1 MAQTKYTYSIAT
13 DTANAAVDVNALQEE
28 VRASAIVIALDFINA
43 FGDVLDIYMKDALTA
58 GDETILNGVVTAH
71 TAVPLPDDFVQK
83 VQVTA
88 NADALGASNTLK
100 VSQIVTAGAQVA
112 DTLVVPNGQTATVKF
127 LEASCPDSALAV
139 VRLIWD
145 FDGAGE
151 SDEWVFQRSNV
162 APSEVVFSYVGDGVK
177 KLAVCAD
184 NSANSDYYF
193 NAFAKVEVV

>member
-13 DTANAAVDVNALQEE
+13 DTASAAVDVNALQEE

-83 VQVTA
+83 VLVTA

-145 FDGAGE
+145 
-151 SDEWVFQRSNV
+151 WVFQRSNV